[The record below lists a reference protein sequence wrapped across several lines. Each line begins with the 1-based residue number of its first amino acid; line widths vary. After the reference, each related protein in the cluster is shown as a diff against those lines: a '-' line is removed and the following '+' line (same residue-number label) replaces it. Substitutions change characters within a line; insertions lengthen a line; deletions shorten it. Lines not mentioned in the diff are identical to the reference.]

1 MSMGNWVELCT
12 AAGINVRNM
21 ELLDVYLTAGKI
33 LNDEPLRQ
41 RATAFLNGSVL
52 PPGSR
57 VDAIKQMSPS
67 ERLAL
72 RERVTGIVPFRK

>member
-1 MSMGNWVELCT
+1 MIMEIELCT

-33 LNDEPLRQ
+33 INDEPLRL
-41 RATAFLNGSVL
+41 RALAFLNGSVL
-52 PPGSR
+52 PAGSR
-57 VDAIKQMSPS
+57 VDAIKKMTPQ

-72 RERVTGIVPFRK
+72 RESASGVVTFKKK